1 MCIFCKIAAGEIP
14 AHKVY
19 EDDNVFAFLD
29 INPVTKGHT
38 LVIPKKHYNNIFEID
53 EKDAGLLYQGVVL
66 VSKLLKKNLNIEN
79 LNVLNNNG
87 KLAYQSV
94 DHYHIHLIP
103 RYENDSFS
111 IHFSDEGFTSEEL
124 KELALKISKK

>member
-111 IHFSDEGFTSEEL
+111 IHFSDEAFTSEEL